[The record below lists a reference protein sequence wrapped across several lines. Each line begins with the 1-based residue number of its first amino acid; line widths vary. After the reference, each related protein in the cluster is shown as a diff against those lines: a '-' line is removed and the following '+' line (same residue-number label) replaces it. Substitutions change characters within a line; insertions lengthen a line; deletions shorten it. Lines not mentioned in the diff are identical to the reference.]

1 MNIYEKITALLLF
14 IIPLVLVAYI
24 WMWVGP
30 VGFVQIIIMIITSII
45 LYVTFFIGILMLI
58 AIIVIIMLERK

>member
-1 MNIYEKITALLLF
+1 MNIYEKIVALLLF

-45 LYVTFFIGILMLI
+45 LYVTFFIVILMLI
-58 AIIVIIMLERK
+58 AIIVIFMLER